1 MPLHPQVAKALEQM
15 AAAGPPLHH
24 LSPQE
29 ARAAM
34 EAARG
39 ATADPEPVGTVE
51 DRLIPGVA
59 GKQPIRVYT
68 PTGDGPFP
76 LLVYFHGGGW
86 VVGSLNT
93 VDASCRALAN
103 LANCVVVSADYR
115 LAPEDKFPAA
125 VNDCYAATRWVA
137 FNAAALNGDASRLAV
152 GGESAGA
159 NLAAAVTL
167 KAQESGLPALI
178 YQFLMYPV
186 TAHAVDLPSHTDNA
200 EGYFLT
206 TEMME
211 WFWNHYLTSEAD
223 GHNPLASPLHAS
235 TDQCRSLP
243 PAFIATAEYD
253 PLRDEGAAYAAKLR
267 EAGVAVEYLCFEGL
281 IHGFMGMAKVVDPAG
296 QALETAAA
304 ALKTALHG

>member
-39 ATADPEPVGTVE
+39 ATDDPEPVGAVE

-68 PTGDGPFP
+68 PAGDGPFP

-137 FNAAALNGDASRLAV
+137 FNAAALNGDPSRLAV

-167 KAQESGLPALI
+167 KAQESGLPALS

-186 TAHAVDLPSHTDNA
+186 TAHAVDLPSHTENA

-206 TEMME
+206 TEMMA
-211 WFWNHYLTSEAD
+211 WFWNHYLASEA
-223 GHNPLASPLHAS
+223 GR
-235 TDQCRSLP
+235 TQ
-243 PAFIATAEYD
+243 
-253 PLRDEGAAYAAKLR
+253 
-267 EAGVAVEYLCFEGL
+267 
-281 IHGFMGMAKVVDPAG
+281 PAG
-296 QALETAAA
+296 LSPARLDRSVPLPAAGLYCHRGIRSPAGRRSRVRGQAARGGRRGRIHLLRGAHPR
-304 ALKTALHG
+304 LYGHGQDH